1 MKFYDIIEFN
11 DVKFFDSKMTTPLKI
26 LRNLNKNSI
35 LLLIFS
41 ELKKC
46 YKLIYSDVLNVLRY
60 IRLCKIHSD
69 MF

>member
-46 YKLIYSDVLNVLRY
+46 YKLIYSD
-60 IRLCKIHSD
+60 